1 LVIRSFLALVL
12 LLHLRPT
19 LRRSLIFGSSIRFA
33 LLSASPHR
41 TYSSAY
47 RGTCS
52 CISGN
57 STNHRT
63 ANCAT
68 SRTSSS
74 TTFLLRRSISRL
86 HLSCLDISRR
96 RRLRSRHI
104 RVDACLL
111 LSRVIAV
118 GLIDE
123 LLIMTLA
130 LSRIGVKAHFICG

>member
-1 LVIRSFLALVL
+1 LVIRSLPALVL

-19 LRRSLIFGSSIRFA
+19 LRRSLIFGSGIRFA
-33 LLSASPHR
+33 LLSASPHG
-41 TYSSAY
+41 TYGSAY
-47 RGTCS
+47 RSACS

-68 SRTSSS
+68 SRTSGS

-86 HLSCLDISRR
+86 RLSSLDISRR
-96 RRLRSRHI
+96 RRLRSRRIH
-104 RVDACLL
+104 VDARLL

-118 GLIDE
+118 GLVDE